1 MTHLGQPR
9 ALGKCEPLPVSG
21 MTLSASRTLPVE
33 VAKEM
38 KRHQGSWEKGDRH
51 LHPDF
56 QFSVLFPLLL
66 LSAEASC
73 VDLPVP
79 AQNLKQPLLTLP
91 VSVFTHRALHSVR
104 SCSKTS
110 LPGRGSLLLFRSPQK
125 EVIDVLT
132 DQPQILAK
140 RAGS

>member
-1 MTHLGQPR
+1 MTHSGQPR

-21 MTLSASRTLPVE
+21 MILSASRTLLVE

-51 LHPDF
+51 LRPHF

-66 LSAEASC
+66 PSAEASC

-79 AQNLKQPLLTLP
+79 AENLKQPLLLTLP
-91 VSVFTHRALHSVR
+91 MTAFTHRALHSVR

-110 LPGRGSLLLFRSPQK
+110 LPGRGSLLLFSSPQK
-125 EVIDVLT
+125 EAIDVLT
-132 DQPQILAK
+132 D
-140 RAGS
+140 